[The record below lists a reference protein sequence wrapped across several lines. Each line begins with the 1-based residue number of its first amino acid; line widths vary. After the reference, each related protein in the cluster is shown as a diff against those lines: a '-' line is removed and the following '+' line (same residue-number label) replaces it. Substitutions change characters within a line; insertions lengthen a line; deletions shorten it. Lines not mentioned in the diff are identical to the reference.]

1 MMDFSVHFTPQNQLT
16 LSAELRNVI
25 QERNILTTRT
35 RLKVL
40 SDLDGVKR
48 TSDEEKRISLRNK
61 AIQEI
66 LTSEV
71 SYLRSLETVMKYFM
85 EPLQEADF
93 ISPTLYNALF
103 GHIQM
108 LYKVNGELLNELKM
122 NPDCI
127 AEAFLRLA
135 PFFKLYSVYAYDY
148 KQVLSIMQ
156 DIGKKNGKLNSFI
169 KDQESR
175 PEVGTKLPSLLIT
188 PIQRV
193 PRYRLLLQ
201 EVLSYTP
208 KSHKDYA
215 ALVESLSAV
224 EEVAKHI
231 NNLMREQENME
242 RMVRLQNSLVG
253 GLPQIV
259 VPGRRVL
266 KEGLLMKVSP
276 QGKSAHPRYF
286 ILFNDMLMYCKIK
299 RPNTSESNS
308 LKCCCVLPLK
318 KCTVAEILSKGMFKI
333 TCHGVTILV
342 YTVTMQEGELW
353 ISAISEALK
362 QYHENRQTLRKDS
375 SSRRPMRRFDI
386 LREMNYNSS
395 EGVTRKRKRCEK
407 NSGNITQ
414 DEENRDPCETTANV
428 SSNMTKLANEEIRP
442 AKTAKTCETSAG
454 DKQVNHTSGDETK
467 DCLYPLR
474 ESMKRGRNMVHFHE
488 EDVIGRRTLNEFP
501 HSVVDSSN
509 RNEITWTTFSETVQS
524 TVSEN
529 LSEANEEPWH
539 VRSISLIRNFIAG
552 FRYCFRKHVLK
563 RHLRV
568 PDFNQ

>member
-85 EPLQEADF
+85 EPLQDADF

-215 ALVESLSAV
+215 ALV
-224 EEVAKHI
+224 
-231 NNLMREQENME
+231 
-242 RMVRLQNSLVG
+242 
-253 GLPQIV
+253 
-259 VPGRRVL
+259 
-266 KEGLLMKVSP
+266 SP

-386 LREMNYNSS
+386 LREMNHNSS
-395 EGVTRKRKRCEK
+395 ERVTRKRKRCEK
-407 NSGNITQ
+407 NNGCITQ

-428 SSNMTKLANEEIRP
+428 SSNMTKSANEEIRP
-442 AKTAKTCETSAG
+442 AKTAKTCETLT
-454 DKQVNHTSGDETK
+454 DEKQVNHTSGDETK

-474 ESMKRGRNMVHFHE
+474 ESMKRGRNMVHFRE

-509 RNEITWTTFSETVQS
+509 RNEITWTTFSETVQN
-524 TVSEN
+524 TISEN

-539 VRSISLIRNFIAG
+539 IRSISLIRNFIAG